1 MEILEI
7 LYLNHPLSFKDL
19 FLVFLITLIAV
30 PIIYIKTG
38 KKIKLMLKLYIFFF
52 FLVAV
57 FTPLFVFFI
66 FFMFSVSQ
74 IIFFYLGILPESI
87 YKVDYKD
94 IRLATNMLPI
104 SCAVWYITSIVL
116 TIKLG
121 KSYND

>member
-1 MEILEI
+1 MEILET
-7 LYLNHPLSFKDL
+7 LYLNHPLSLKDL

-38 KKIKLMLKLYIFFF
+38 KKIKLMLKLYIYFFL
-52 FLVAV
+52 LVAV

-66 FFMFSVSQ
+66 FFMFSISQ
-74 IIFFYLGILPESI
+74 IIFDYLGILPENI

>member
-38 KKIKLMLKLYIFFF
+38 KKIKLMFKLYIFFF

-57 FTPLFVFFI
+57 FTPLFVFLI
-66 FFMFSVSQ
+66 FFMFSISQ
-74 IIFFYLGILPESI
+74 IIYDYLGILPENI
-87 YKVDYKD
+87 YKVDHKD
-94 IRLATNMLPI
+94 IRLATNILPI

-121 KSYND
+121 KSYKD